1 MIARMRFAVIFAVVL
16 GLSCGGG
23 SLKRAGET
31 CSASS
36 ECAAGLICDD
46 GKTPHVCAGMGSL
59 DAFVPEIDAPVTH
72 TDAAP
77 GTDGQQPTP
86 DAHMTDAAVT
96 PDAPSPDAA
105 QPDAAVT
112 PDAAVMADAP
122 TD

>member
-1 MIARMRFAVIFAVVL
+1 MIARMRFVIVAVLL

-31 CSASS
+31 CAASS

-46 GKTPHVCAGMGSL
+46 GKTPHVCAGMGSI
-59 DAFVPEIDAPVTH
+59 DAFVPEIDAPITH

-77 GTDGQQPTP
+77 NTDATQPTP
-86 DAHMTDAAVT
+86 DAHVTDAAVT
-96 PDAPSPDAA
+96 PDAPSL
-105 QPDAAVT
+105 DAAVT
-112 PDAAVMADAP
+112 PDAAVMDDAP